1 MADRER
7 WAVGRVTLYRFT
19 VSYEGEIE
27 APDPDAAR
35 TWAKEGVEAGRRSV
49 VTVEVEPVKRK
60 DAEAK

>member
-1 MADRER
+1 M
-7 WAVGRVTLYRFT
+7 TLYRFT

-35 TWAKEGVEAGRRSV
+35 TWAKEDVEAGRRSV

-60 DAEAK
+60 DTANGD